1 MAEMSKTVDQAML
14 LLAELRAYGPGTPTE
29 LSRRL
34 EMSRTVATRLLSTLE
49 KHGQVRRSKG
59 SYALGFGLLDL
70 ASVVALDLRDS
81 ARPALMA
88 MSRELGETSVLA
100 VREGFEAVAIDQ
112 FLPDQRLVR
121 VDYRPGSRHRLHE
134 AAHGR
139 AILAWCQ
146 EDLVERVLQ
155 DAEDPALGG
164 ELEAVRDDGFAVSQD
179 ELEEGVVG
187 VAAPI
192 FSPRGVVIA
201 SIGVV
206 APAGRLQTTELV
218 TRAVLAAAA
227 SVGRQPISTSIT

>member
-1 MAEMSKTVDQAML
+1 MAETSKTVDQAML
-14 LLAELRAYGPGTPTE
+14 LLADLRAFGPGTPTE

-34 EMSRTVATRLLSTLE
+34 DMSRTVATRLLSTLE
-49 KHGQVRRSKG
+49 KHGQVRRSNG
-59 SYALGFGLLDL
+59 NYSLGFGLLDL
-70 ASVVALDLRDS
+70 ASVVALDLRET

-88 MSRELGETSVLA
+88 VSRELGETAVLA
-100 VREGFEAVAIDQ
+100 VRDGLEAVAIDQ

-139 AILAWCQ
+139 AILAWCSQ
-146 EDLVERVLQ
+146 DVVDGVLG
-155 DAEDPALGG
+155 DAEDSSLVGQLA
-164 ELEAVRDDGFAVSQD
+164 AIRDEGFAVSHD

-187 VAAPI
+187 IAAPI

-206 APAGRLQTTELV
+206 APEGRLQTTGFV
-218 TRAVLAAAA
+218 AKVVVSAAA
-227 SVGRQPISTSIT
+227 SVGCQPISTSAT